1 MRDGFSLV
9 EMLVALL
16 IFALLTTAGV
26 AVLRFSIDNREIV
39 HARSERL
46 AQFQRTRAILKA
58 DLAQA
63 ADRRVR
69 AENGQVVRGA
79 LFGGGEGGEAPI
91 LRLVRRGWDN
101 PDAAP
106 RASLQAV
113 EYRVTDGRL
122 ERLAAAALDGAPAG
136 SRQVL
141 IDGVRQAHIR
151 FLWQGQWVDILPGGP
166 MDPLP
171 QAVQI
176 ALTLDGIGAVKQLFV
191 VTGEA
196 P

>member
-9 EMLVALL
+9 EMLVALF
-16 IFALLTTAGV
+16 IFALLATAGV
-26 AVLRFSIDNREIV
+26 AVLRFSIDNREV
-39 HARSERL
+39 VQARVERL

-69 AENGQVVRGA
+69 GLDGRPVRGA
-79 LFGGGEGGEAPI
+79 FFGGGDGKAAPLI
-91 LRLVRRGWDN
+91 RLVRRGWDN

-113 EYRVTDGRL
+113 EYHLIDGRL
-122 ERLAAAALDGAPAG
+122 ERVAAAALDGAPAG
-136 SRQVL
+136 APQVL
-141 IDGVRQAHIR
+141 IDGVSGAKAQ
-151 FLWQGQWVDILPGGP
+151 FLWRGQWLDSLPGGP

-171 QAVQI
+171 QAVRL
-176 ALTLDGIGAVKQLFV
+176 AMTLEGVGAVDQLFV
-191 VTGEA
+191 VTGDGA
-196 P
+196 